1 MSLHSVCHNA
11 IYFEYSYNLVHLLQ
25 SKDRIHRLGL
35 PEGQYTQYIYL
46 QTEYETEDGT
56 WSMDD
61 AVYRRLLE
69 KEQTML
75 EAIDRRVLE
84 VLPTSEEDLEMIFG
98 PLFRREKREKKV

>member
-1 MSLHSVCHNA
+1 
-11 IYFEYSYNLVHLLQ
+11 
-25 SKDRIHRLGL
+25 
-35 PEGQYTQYIYL
+35 
-46 QTEYETEDGT
+46 
-56 WSMDD
+56 MDD